1 MRIILTGSKF
11 CLGGSMQ
18 KEKGFTLIELMITIT
33 ILAIIAMLAAP
44 SFGDMIIQQNMK
56 KSTNELIG
64 VLNQTRARAALERR
78 DIEVQLSR
86 TEVTTLPQNTDTVQY
101 WMPYGSVTLM
111 PISPV
116 SITYGINGGI
126 VGAIGDTNFILCSTP
141 GGISQTISISRMG
154 TVQRVIEGTC

>member
-1 MRIILTGSKF
+1 MK
-11 CLGGSMQ
+11 
-18 KEKGFTLIELMITIT
+18 KNKGFTLIELMVTIAV
-33 ILAIIAMLAAP
+33 LAIIAGMAAP
-44 SFGDMIIQQNMK
+44 SFGDMIVRQNLK

-78 DIEVQLSR
+78 EVEVQLSR

-111 PISPV
+111 PVSPV
-116 SITYGINGGI
+116 SITYGINGGV
-126 VGAIGDTNFILCSTP
+126 VGAVTDTSFILCATP

-154 TVQRVIEGTC
+154 TIQQVVEGTC